1 MYCTDFICTYQNHE
15 DEDEQEDI
23 YRSQFLQAFE
33 LEEWDD
39 DIINKMV
46 SELFDKIKE
55 MKEFE
60 VIFEK
65 LKNSKEN
72 MFFILMM
79 GDDNLT
85 LFKLLF
91 KFELFHITH
100 FILCSYFNKNV
111 LSLSTLE
118 VAIDKL

>member
-46 SELFDKIKE
+46 AELFDKIKE
-55 MKEFE
+55 MKDFE

-100 FILCSYFNKNV
+100 CILCSYFNKNV
-111 LSLSTLE
+111 LSLSALE
-118 VAIDKL
+118 AAI

>member
-1 MYCTDFICTYQNHE
+1 MYCTDFICTYQNHK

-23 YRSQFLQAFE
+23 YRCQFLQAFE

-39 DIINKMV
+39 AIINKMV
-46 SELFDKIKE
+46 SELFDKIKNN
-55 MKEFE
+55 KEFE

-65 LKNSKEN
+65 LKISKEN

-79 GDDNLT
+79 GDDKLT

-91 KFELFHITH
+91 KFEFFYITH
-100 FILCSYFNKNV
+100 SILCSFFNKNII
-111 LSLSTLE
+111 LE
-118 VAIDKL
+118 DSYKLYNF